1 MKGIQA
7 RAVQDT
13 VAARASLIRKL
24 QLWLFA
30 LVLSA
35 PLLVPTSVT
44 LASGYEAIGGVAYTS
59 EVKTYG
65 YPRYV
70 TNPASP
76 GPEVAFYWYG
86 GTATGLWLGTWACT
100 GYPGPIY
107 AQSWQAW
114 SAVAYFSSFT
124 KFCMATW
131 SNGSSG
137 NFSGDLNWD

>member
-70 TNPASP
+70 TNPASRDLKLRSI
-76 GPEVAFYWYG
+76 
-86 GTATGLWLGTWACT
+86 GTGEPRLDCGWVHGHVLDIQDQSMLSRGRLGV
-100 GYPGPIY
+100 P
-107 AQSWQAW
+107 
-114 SAVAYFSSFT
+114 
-124 KFCMATW
+124 
-131 SNGSSG
+131 
-137 NFSGDLNWD
+137 